1 MTPQVFKARVQG
13 FSAALMCATILFL
26 VYYMYSSFQ
35 RAYRFCFGEPELW
48 ADHWRVEDAA
58 IIENSSR
65 VSYFLIWSVVILLSA
80 IATVAAIHLLNRC
93 RKGLIFDAGTA
104 RSIQV
109 LGGILVVAMIGDQVF
124 GALELY
130 LVTQHNP
137 VHVELIRWQYDPTDF
152 KTAAL
157 AVVLFMFGWVMRDA
171 IEVEQTNK
179 GFA

>member
-13 FSAALMCATILFL
+13 FSAVLMGATVLFL
-26 VYYMYSSFQ
+26 VYYVYSSFQ
-35 RAYRFCFGEPELW
+35 RAYRFCFGAPELW
-48 ADHWRVEDAA
+48 AGHWCVEDAA
-58 IIENSSR
+58 VIEHSSR
-65 VSYFLIWSVVILLSA
+65 VTYFLIWSVVILLSA

-130 LVTQHNP
+130 MVTQHNP
-137 VHVELIRWQYDPTDF
+137 VHVEPIKWQYDPTDF

-157 AVVLFMFGWVMRDA
+157 AVVLFMFGWVMREA

-179 GFA
+179 GFV